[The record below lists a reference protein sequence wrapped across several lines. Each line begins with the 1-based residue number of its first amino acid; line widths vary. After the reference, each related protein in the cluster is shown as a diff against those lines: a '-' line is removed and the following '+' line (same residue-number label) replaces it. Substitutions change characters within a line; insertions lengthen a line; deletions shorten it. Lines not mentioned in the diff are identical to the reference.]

1 MRILVTGAS
10 GFIGSHLMNY
20 LSRNYRIHGLSRSK
34 KSQNIFQISL
44 SDKQK
49 LAKHMKKN
57 KYDVVVHLEASLEES
72 APLDMFIKNC
82 VSTANILECCAET
95 NVTKVIFSSSQLVYG
110 KSEYLPIDEDHPK
123 NPISNYALSKLICEK
138 ICKMYHNTYGLP
150 IQILR
155 LSSVYGPG
163 QSPKYI
169 IPTMMINSINN
180 KDIKIHHY
188 KNGLQ
193 LMDFVHVKD
202 VCKAIS
208 LACKSK
214 SKFGIYNIASGK
226 PLTAND
232 IADKISQ
239 IIQIHKISTSIDREA
254 NHLFYDISNA
264 ERELGFKP
272 SVKLEKKTLKEI
284 YKSIVSKM

>member
-10 GFIGSHLMNY
+10 GFIGSHLVKY
-20 LSRNYRIHGLSRSK
+20 LSRNYRIHGLSSSK

-49 LAKHMKKN
+49 LAKYMKKN
-57 KYDVVVHLEASLEES
+57 KYDVVVHLAASLEES

-82 VSTANILECCAET
+82 ISTANILECCTET
-95 NVTKVIFSSSQLVYG
+95 NVAKVIFSSSQLVYG

-123 NPISNYALSKLICEK
+123 NPISNYALSKLICEE

-169 IPTMMINSINN
+169 IPTMMINSVNN
-180 KDIKIHHY
+180 KDIEIHHY

-226 PLTAND
+226 PITAND

-239 IIQIHKISTSIDREA
+239 IIQIHTISTSIDREA

-272 SVKLEKKTLKEI
+272 SINLEKKTLKEI
-284 YKSIVSKM
+284 YKSIVSKR

>member
-1 MRILVTGAS
+1 MKILVTGAS
-10 GFIGSHLMNY
+10 GFIGSHLMKY
-20 LSRNYRIHGLSRSK
+20 LSRNNKVHGLSRSK

-49 LAKHMKKN
+49 LARHMKKN
-57 KYDVVVHLEASLEES
+57 KYDLVIHLAASLEES
-72 APLDMFIKNC
+72 VPFDMFIKNC
-82 VSTANILECCAET
+82 VSTANVLECCAET
-95 NVTKVIFSSSQLVYG
+95 NVAKVVFSSSQLVYG
-110 KSEYLPIDEDHPK
+110 KSIYLPIDEDHPK
-123 NPISNYALSKLICEK
+123 NPINNYALSKLICEE
-138 ICKMYHNTYGLP
+138 ICKMYYNTYGLS

-169 IPTMMINSINN
+169 IPTMMLNSVNN

-226 PLTAND
+226 PITAND

-239 IIQIHKISTSIDREA
+239 IIQIHTISTSINRET

-264 ERELGFKP
+264 ESELGFKP
-272 SVKLEKKTLKEI
+272 VVKLEKKILKEI
-284 YKSIVSKM
+284 YKSIVSKG

>member
-10 GFIGSHLMNY
+10 GFIGSHLMKY
-20 LSRNYRIHGLSRSK
+20 LSRNYTIHGLSRSK

-57 KYDVVVHLEASLEES
+57 KYDVVVHLAASLEES

-82 VSTANILECCAET
+82 VSTANILECCVKT
-95 NVTKVIFSSSQLVYG
+95 NVAKVIFSSSQLVYG

-123 NPISNYALSKLICEK
+123 NPISNYALSKLICED
-138 ICKMYHNTYGLP
+138 ICKMYHNTYDLP

-155 LSSVYGPG
+155 LSSVYGLG
-163 QSPKYI
+163 QSPKYL
-169 IPTMMINSINN
+169 IPTMMKNSINN
-180 KDIKIHHY
+180 KNIEIHHY
-188 KNGLQ
+188 RNGLQ

-202 VCKAIS
+202 VCKAIL

-226 PLTAND
+226 PITANN

-239 IIQIHKISTSIDREA
+239 IIQIHTINTSIDKEA
-254 NHLFYDISNA
+254 NHIFYDISNA
-264 ERELGFKP
+264 EREFGFKP

-284 YKSIVSKM
+284 YKNIVSKR

>member
-1 MRILVTGAS
+1 MKILVTGAS
-10 GFIGSHLMNY
+10 GFIGSYLMKY
-20 LSRNYRIHGLSRSK
+20 LSRNHIVHGLSRSK
-34 KSQNIFQISL
+34 KSQNVFQISL

-49 LAKHMKKN
+49 LAKHMKKY
-57 KYDVVVHLEASLEES
+57 KYDAVVHLAASLEES
-72 APLDMFIKNC
+72 MPLDMFIKNC
-82 VSTANILECCAET
+82 VSTANILECCTET

-110 KSEYLPIDEDHPK
+110 KSEYLPIDEDHPI
-123 NPISNYALSKLICEK
+123 NPTSNYALSKLICEE

-180 KDIKIHHY
+180 KDIEINHY

-226 PLTAND
+226 PITAND

-239 IIQIHKISTSIDREA
+239 IIQIHTISASIDRET

-272 SVKLEKKTLKEI
+272 VVKLEKKILKEI
-284 YKSIVSKM
+284 YKSIVSKR

>member
-57 KYDVVVHLEASLEES
+57 KYDVVIHLEASLEES
-72 APLDMFIKNC
+72 TPLDMFIKNC

-123 NPISNYALSKLICEK
+123 NPISNYALSKLICEE

-155 LSSVYGPG
+155 LSSIYGPG

-169 IPTMMINSINN
+169 IPTMMINSVNN
-180 KDIKIHHY
+180 KDIEIHHY

>member
-10 GFIGSHLMNY
+10 GFIGSHLMKY
-20 LSRNYRIHGLSRSK
+20 LSKNYKVHGLSSSK
-34 KSQNIFQISL
+34 KSQNIFQILL

-49 LAKHMKKN
+49 LVKHMKKN
-57 KYDVVVHLEASLEES
+57 KYDVVVHLAASLEES
-72 APLDMFIKNC
+72 VPLDMFIKNC
-82 VSTANILECCAET
+82 VSTANILECCTKT
-95 NVTKVIFSSSQLVYG
+95 NVEKVIFSSSQLVYG

-123 NPISNYALSKLICEK
+123 NPISNYAISKLICEE
-138 ICKMYHNTYGLP
+138 ICKMYHNTYGLT

-155 LSSVYGPG
+155 FSSVYGIG
-163 QSPKYI
+163 QSQKYI
-169 IPTMMINSINN
+169 IPTMMIKSINSKN
-180 KDIKIHHY
+180 IEIHHY

-202 VCKAIS
+202 VCKSIL

-226 PLTAND
+226 PITAND
-232 IADKISQ
+232 IADKISK
-239 IIQIHKISTSIDREA
+239 IIQLHTISARIDRET
-254 NHLFYDISNA
+254 NHLFYDISKA
-264 ERELGFKP
+264 QRELGFKP

-284 YKSIVSKM
+284 YKNIISKR

>member
-1 MRILVTGAS
+1 MKILVTGAS
-10 GFIGSHLMNY
+10 GFIGSHLMEY
-20 LSRNYRIHGLSRSK
+20 LSRNNKVHGLSRSK

-49 LAKHMKKN
+49 LARHMKKN
-57 KYDVVVHLEASLEES
+57 KYDVVIHLAASLEES
-72 APLDMFIKNC
+72 TPFDMFVKNC

-95 NVTKVIFSSSQLVYG
+95 NVTKIVFSSSQLVYG
-110 KSEYLPIDEDHPK
+110 KSAYLPIDEDHPK
-123 NPISNYALSKLICEK
+123 NPINNYALSKLICEE
-138 ICKMYHNTYGLP
+138 ICKMYHNTYDLS

-163 QSPKYI
+163 QSSKYI
-169 IPTMMINSINN
+169 IPTMMMNGVNN
-180 KDIKIHHY
+180 KDIEIHRY

-193 LMDFVHVKD
+193 LMDFVHVRD

-208 LACKSK
+208 LAYKSK

-226 PLTAND
+226 PITAND

-239 IIQIHKISTSIDREA
+239 VIRIRTTNTVINKEA
-254 NHLFYDISNA
+254 NHLFYDVSKA
-264 ERELGFKP
+264 KRELDFTP
-272 SVKLEKKTLKEI
+272 SVQLDKKTLKEI
-284 YKSIVSKM
+284 HKNIVSKG

>member
-10 GFIGSHLMNY
+10 GFIGSHLVKY
-20 LSRNYRIHGLSRSK
+20 LSRNYRIHGLSSSK

-57 KYDVVVHLEASLEES
+57 KYDVVVHLAASLEES
-72 APLDMFIKNC
+72 EPLDMFIKNC
-82 VSTANILECCAET
+82 VSTTNILECCAET
-95 NVTKVIFSSSQLVYG
+95 NVAKVIFSSSQLVYG

-123 NPISNYALSKLICEK
+123 NPISNYALSKLICEE
-138 ICKMYHNTYGLP
+138 ICKMYHNTYGIP

-169 IPTMMINSINN
+169 IPTMMINSVNN

-193 LMDFVHVKD
+193 LMDFVHVQD

-226 PLTAND
+226 PITAND
-232 IADKISQ
+232 IANKISQ
-239 IIQIHKISTSIDREA
+239 IIQMHTISTSIDREA
-254 NHLFYDISNA
+254 NHLFYDISHA

-272 SVKLEKKTLKEI
+272 SVKLEKKILKEI
-284 YKSIVSKM
+284 YKSIVSKR